1 MSILAGKRIVLGV
14 GGSIANYKVIELAR
28 QLTVGGALVDV
39 VMTEEATRFITP
51 LTFQSLT
58 YRPVYTEMWSTL
70 ENAAAHVKLG
80 EEADVVLVVPATAH
94 TMAGIAHGLADT
106 MILTTI
112 LATRAPVM
120 LVPAMNVN
128 MWHNVATQENVAL
141 LRRRGLQ
148 VLEPDEGMLASGIT
162 GRGRLPAIERIEG
175 ELRALLGRTY
185 GRMAGRNVVV
195 TAGGTHEP
203 LDPVRF
209 IGNRSSGQ
217 MGYAIATMAR
227 DEGANVTLISGP
239 SVLEQPSGLHFV
251 RVETAQ
257 QMHDAVHAAV
267 GNADLLIMNAAV
279 ADYRPAQAVDHKL
292 KKNETQLTL
301 TLQRTPDILQSLV
314 DVTGPI
320 KIGFA
325 AETNDLLTYAA
336 DKLDRKNLD
345 LIVANDAVASIGQP
359 DIEVTLLDASGGHI
373 TLPRQA
379 KALIAEQLLEQVLQ
393 RWPNRLGRTAAPGQT
408 PSKRLQED

>member
-1 MSILAGKRIVLGV
+1 MGILAGKRIVLGV

-28 QLTVGGALVDV
+28 QLTVAGALVDV
-39 VMTEEATRFITP
+39 LMTEEATRFVTP
-51 LTFQSLT
+51 LAFQSLT
-58 YRPVYTEMWSTL
+58 YRPVYTDMWSTV

-80 EEADVVLVVPATAH
+80 EEADVVVVVPATAH
-94 TMAGIAHGLADT
+94 TLASIAHGLANT

-128 MWHNVATQENVAL
+128 MWHNAATQDNVAL
-141 LRRRGLQ
+141 LRRRGLL

-162 GRGRLPAIERIEG
+162 GRGRLPGIGRIEA

-185 GRMAGRNVVV
+185 GAMAGRKVVV

-217 MGYAIATMAR
+217 MGYAIAAAAR
-227 DEGANVTLISGP
+227 DQGAAVTLISGP
-239 SVLEQPSGLHFV
+239 AALEPPAAVEVV

-257 QMHDAVHAAV
+257 QMHDAVHGHV
-267 GNADLLIMNAAV
+267 RDADLLVMNAAV

-292 KKNETQLTL
+292 KKTHTQLEIAL
-301 TLQRTPDILQSLV
+301 ERTPDILQSLK
-314 DVTGPI
+314 DIAGPI

-325 AETNDLLTYAA
+325 AETQDLLTYAA
-336 DKLDRKNLD
+336 DKLNRKKLD
-345 LIVANDAVASIGQP
+345 MIVANDAVSSIGQS
-359 DIEVTLLDASGGHI
+359 DIEVTLLDADGMQI
-373 TLPRQA
+373 TLPRAA
-379 KALIAEQLLEQVLQ
+379 KGLIAEQLLEQVLQ
-393 RWPNRLGRTAAPGQT
+393 RWPERLGRGVAPEVAPT
-408 PSKRLQED
+408 TRFQEE

>member
-1 MSILAGKRIVLGV
+1 MSIVAGKRIVLGV

-28 QLTVGGALVDV
+28 QLTVAGALVDV
-39 VMTEEATRFITP
+39 VMTEEATRFVTP

-94 TMAGIAHGLADT
+94 TLASIAHGLADT

-128 MWHNVATQENVAL
+128 MWQNVATQENVAL
-141 LRRRGLQ
+141 LRLRGLH

-162 GRGRLPAIERIEG
+162 GRGRLPEIERIEG
-175 ELRALLGRTY
+175 ELRALLGRSS
-185 GRMAGRNVVV
+185 GRLAGRKVVV

-203 LDPVRF
+203 IDPVRF
-209 IGNRSSGQ
+209 IGNRASGH
-217 MGYAIATMAR
+217 MGYAIAAAAR
-227 DEGANVTLISGP
+227 DEGARVILISGP
-239 SVLEQPSGLHFV
+239 AALQPPMAVEVV

-257 QMHDAVHAAV
+257 QMHDAVHEHV
-267 GNADLLIMNAAV
+267 VDADLLVMNAAV

-292 KKNETQLTL
+292 KKTQEQLTIGL
-301 TLQRTPDILQSLV
+301 ERTPDILQSLV
-314 DVTGPI
+314 DIKGPI

-325 AETNDLLTYAA
+325 AETNDLLAYAA
-336 DKLDRKNLD
+336 DKLKRKNLD
-345 LIVANDAVASIGQP
+345 LIVANDAVGSIGQP
-359 DIEVTLLDASGGHI
+359 DIEITLLDVDGRH
-373 TLPRQA
+373 TKLPRQA
-379 KALIAEQLLEQVLQ
+379 KALIAEQLLEHVLQ
-393 RWPNRLGRTAAPGQT
+393 RWPDRLGRTDAPIST
-408 PSKRLQED
+408 PSTRFQED